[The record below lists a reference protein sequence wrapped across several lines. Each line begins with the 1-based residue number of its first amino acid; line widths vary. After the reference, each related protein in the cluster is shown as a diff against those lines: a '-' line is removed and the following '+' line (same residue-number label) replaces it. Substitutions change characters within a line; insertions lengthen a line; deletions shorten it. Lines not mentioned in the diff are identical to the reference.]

1 MELASFVTFYFAAK
15 QLSLL
20 TAFLCWKPEE
30 LLVLQREATRA
41 GMRVRM
47 SQRAPALAPD
57 GAAREAVLLDLTCPG
72 AQLQLDQASSSRA
85 FNVRHS
91 WLLLGGARSNAS
103 RMQATLASALVLPDA
118 DVALAAGGALLDVY
132 RVRAERPLLVTPLG
146 APEDWAARPA
156 APTRRKDLHNVY
168 LKASTIIS
176 QPQHFKGWAD
186 LTVRHIDTFPKLTY
200 PLMMLL
206 AEDLHFRYNLKQV
219 DLYGDERNGSFDGL
233 AGQLQ
238 RREIELGVTSMFMR
252 KDRSRVLHFCSETV
266 ELRGAFIFRQP
277 SKSSVSNVFLL
288 PFSRGVWA
296 GTAAVLAAAAALL
309 AALARRPR
317 LRARDPVLARLS
329 LGETVIF
336 AVGTVCQQGA
346 INFLI
351 ISRLI
356 LRERLCSELGQ
367 NRHTLFGPNDDEAVK
382 CYYKIRGFH
391 LVPALASARVV
402 MFCML
407 LTSLFAFTAY
417 SAKIVAILQTP
428 SDAIRTID
436 DLASSPMTLGIQETT
451 YKKVYFAESSQ
462 PATQRLYRRKLQ
474 PLGERAYLSVVDG
487 VRRLRTGLFAFQVE
501 EPSGYDIISKTF
513 TEHEKCGLQQIQAFK
528 LPMVAVPIR
537 RHSGYKE
544 LFATRQDTLFTRIKL
559 RWQREVGLMERS
571 RRVWLAARP
580 RCDAGA
586 GGFVSVGLIDIISAL
601 HVLAAG
607 MCLSLLLLA
616 AECSMGRCSPA
627 SRRLERHHSRMV
639 AQNK

>member
-336 AVGTVCQQGA
+336 AVGTVCQQG
-346 INFLI
+346 
-351 ISRLI
+351 
-356 LRERLCSELGQ
+356 
-367 NRHTLFGPNDDEAVK
+367 
-382 CYYKIRGFH
+382 FH

-544 LFATRQDTLFTRIKL
+544 LFATRL